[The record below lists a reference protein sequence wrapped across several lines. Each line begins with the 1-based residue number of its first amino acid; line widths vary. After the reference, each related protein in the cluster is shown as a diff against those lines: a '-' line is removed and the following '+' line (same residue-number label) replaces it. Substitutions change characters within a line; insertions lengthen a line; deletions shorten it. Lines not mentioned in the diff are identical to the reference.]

1 MTFTFIRRAALIA
14 LLFTASVAHAQAD
27 PQACKQWK
35 KSFNET
41 AADAKAART
50 KLKTYMPK
58 GKSPETIAQ
67 WKASVDD
74 ATFRKILPLVNRIDE
89 ANKRGKRL
97 FDLMHQGRCPA

>member
-1 MTFTFIRRAALIA
+1 MAFTFVRHTALIA
-14 LLFTASVAHAQAD
+14 LLSLSSAAHAQAD
-27 PQACKQWK
+27 PQACKDWK

-74 ATFRKILPLVNRIDE
+74 ATFQKILPLVKRIEDAE
-89 ANKRGKRL
+89 KRGKRL
-97 FDLMHQGRCPA
+97 FDLMNRGRCPA

>member
-1 MTFTFIRRAALIA
+1 MTFKFIRHATLIA
-14 LLFTASVAHAQAD
+14 LLSVACTAHAQAD
-27 PQACKQWK
+27 PDACKQWK

-58 GKSPETIAQ
+58 GKNPETVAQ

-89 ANKRGKRL
+89 ANKHGKRL